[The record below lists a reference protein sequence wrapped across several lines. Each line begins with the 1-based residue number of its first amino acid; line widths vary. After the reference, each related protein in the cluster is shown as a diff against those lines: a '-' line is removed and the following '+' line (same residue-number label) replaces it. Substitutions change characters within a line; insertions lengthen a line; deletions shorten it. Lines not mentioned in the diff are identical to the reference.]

1 MNRLRAHRR
10 DRGETLIGVLI
21 ALSIGLIVVGTC
33 LSPVAVATRA
43 QMKLDAAIERG
54 EAERLKLE

>member
-21 ALSIGLIVVGTC
+21 ALSI
-33 LSPVAVATRA
+33 
-43 QMKLDAAIERG
+43 KLDAAIERG